1 MFETLAFGAKLLGGA
16 FSARSAKKKANK
28 DYELKVGRIQ
38 KQSKFMQEDL
48 LNQSLALQSSIE
60 ATVGSTGA
68 RSSSAQFGAVKED
81 EAAKT
86 AQRRFRIQ
94 EGEKDAIQQAAFER
108 RSARDS
114 ANTGFFNTAVDAVVS
129 ADFEKMGGELKGLG
143 QKLGRPEGG
152 SFIYN
157 KGQQGFRNSF
167 GFESGSD
174 FINQSPDYRN
184 RFTGWSYQDSYQPFR
199 FGQY

>member
-1 MFETLAFGAKLLGGA
+1 MLETLSFGAKLTGGA
-16 FSARSAKKKANK
+16 LSAISGKKKADK
-28 DYELKVGRIQ
+28 AYGLKVSRIQ

-48 LNQSLALQSSIE
+48 MNESFALQSSIN
-60 ATVGSTGA
+60 AAAGSTGV
-68 RSSSAQFGAVKED
+68 RLSSFDAIRED
-81 EAAKT
+81 ETAKT

-94 EGEKDAIQQAAFER
+94 EGEKDAIEQAAFER

-114 ANTGFFNTAVDAVVS
+114 ANAGFFNTAIDAVMS

-157 KGQQGFRNSF
+157 NSQEGFRNSF

-174 FINQSPDYRN
+174 FMNQSPDYRN